1 MSCATSLSSP
11 LLWLSSIGA
20 ALAWSSPAQAVEA
33 GEGRPTGLSIYHV
46 VLADETVAGIAR
58 RYGSDIDEIIRI
70 NQIEDARLLWIG
82 TRLMVP
88 LIAGTEPAPPA
99 ASRAPARRDSL
110 QRRLD
115 SSEAQLREARFEEAL
130 EGAGSVR
137 DLLNSRGVGPHDP
150 LRVQVE
156 LIAATA
162 RIALGEMEAALAC
175 LERALQA
182 QPDLE
187 LDPVQVSPRV
197 IAALRAA
204 RNRAGAQ

>member
-1 MSCATSLSSP
+1 M
-11 LLWLSSIGA
+11 SIGA
-20 ALAWSSPAQAVEA
+20 ALLWSNSSQAVEA

-70 NQIEDARLLWIG
+70 NQIEDARLLWVG
-82 TRLMVP
+82 TRLLVP
-88 LIAGTEPAPPA
+88 LNPGQEPAPPA
-99 ASRAPARRDSL
+99 APRAPALRDSL
-110 QRRLD
+110 LRRLER
-115 SSEAQLREARFEEAL
+115 SEAQLREARFEEAL

-137 DLLNSRGVGPHDP
+137 ELLNSSGVGPHNP
-150 LRVQVE
+150 LRVEVE
-156 LIAATA
+156 VIAATA
-162 RIALGEMEAALAC
+162 RVALGEMEAALAC

>member
-1 MSCATSLSSP
+1 
-11 LLWLSSIGA
+11 
-20 ALAWSSPAQAVEA
+20 
-33 GEGRPTGLSIYHV
+33 LSIYHV

-82 TRLMVP
+82 TRLLVP

-99 ASRAPARRDSL
+99 APRRDSL
-110 QRRLD
+110 QRQLER
-115 SSEAQLREARFEEAL
+115 SEAQLREARFEEAL
-130 EGAGSVR
+130 EGAGNVR
-137 DLLNSRGVGPHDP
+137 ALLNSRGVGPHDP

-156 LIAATA
+156 VIAATA
-162 RIALGEMEAALAC
+162 RVALGEMEAALAC
-175 LERALQA
+175 LERALHA

-187 LDPVQVSPRV
+187 LDPVQISPRV

-204 RNRAGAQ
+204 RSRAGAQ